1 LTAVCIYLKIYLF
14 EADLKKSKL
23 MSGVQKIILTG
34 LEEERDEELP
44 TLDWFIVNP
53 GLSMT
58 VF

>member
-1 LTAVCIYLKIYLF
+1 LF

-23 MSGVQKIILTG
+23 MSGLQKIILMR

-44 TLDWFIVNP
+44 TLDWFIVKP